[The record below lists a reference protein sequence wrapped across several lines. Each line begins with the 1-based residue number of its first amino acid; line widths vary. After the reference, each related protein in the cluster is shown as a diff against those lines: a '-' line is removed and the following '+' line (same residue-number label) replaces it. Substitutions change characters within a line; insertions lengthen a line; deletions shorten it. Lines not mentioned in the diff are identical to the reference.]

1 MVTVSYTDNTG
12 ESDYSKSYPSKE
24 AALVDV
30 QRELEERKAAYEGM
44 DCDWAYFADS
54 VEFWEIGGNAYACWK
69 FS

>member
-12 ESDYSKSYPSKE
+12 ESDYSKSYPTKE

-30 QRELEERKAAYEGM
+30 QRELEETKAAYEGM
-44 DCDWAYFADS
+44 DCDWAYFSDS
-54 VEFWEIGGNAYACWK
+54 MEIWEIGGNAYACWK

>member
-12 ESDYSKSYPSKE
+12 ESDYSKSYPTKE

-30 QRELEERKAAYEGM
+30 QRELEETKAAYEGM

-54 VEFWEIGGNAYACWK
+54 MEIWEIGGNAYACSK

>member
-12 ESDYSKSYPSKE
+12 ESDYSKSYPTKE

-30 QRELEERKAAYEGM
+30 QRELEETKAAYEGM
-44 DCDWAYFADS
+44 D
-54 VEFWEIGGNAYACWK
+54 WEIGGNAYACWK